1 MMHKFQESMF
11 LWIPASSESEEES
24 DELNQKVTASNG
36 AILDF
41 CDCLISLDEMLQSIE
56 HYGADVNEYL
66 EDLAETVR
74 LFGA

>member
-1 MMHKFQESMF
+1 MSNLENSML
-11 LWIPASSESEEES
+11 LWIPANCSSEEES

-56 HYGADVNEYL
+56 YYGADVDDYL